1 MYEGNGQ
8 CGGGYIPTG
17 VIFGSSDGKNHT
29 ASFTNSG
36 QSSTGNYSANL
47 PDNDQY
53 SIYVQWSHDCFGSI
67 DTGSCTAGTFNLNA
81 SPDAKVELNV
91 ECGQAPSVTTVT
103 STSTSSSSSYSTS
116 SAKVISTIANI
127 HAIYLTCDVSN
138 SPNLYAFGLGQ
149 ATQSIID
156 TRSNSVSQTNVA
168 EQPIV
173 DPNTGYATLL
183 GTSGNANLGAS
194 TAKWVAVYN
203 PVGQLVANVTSPIV
217 NAGEIYGLAYDPQNN
232 HVYMGV
238 FASSA
243 GPSNITIIDAATNK
257 EVGGINTLSNTWLG
271 LTYYNGYLYNVI
283 SPVNGRGGPATVQV
297 INTTSNTIINTV
309 GIGAATPPVVNPSS
323 GEVYLA
329 GYDNVTVTNPTLN
342 PIKVIPLSAGSA
354 EWTAY
359 DPNINQLYISTGS
372 NSVSVIDTQ
381 TNTVV
386 QTLQVGK
393 APGPVVFD
401 PQNGLIYVLNEGDQ
415 SISVIQP

>member
-17 VIFGSSDGKNHT
+17 VIFGSSDGKNHS

-47 PDNDQY
+47 PDNDQFT
-53 SIYVQWSHDCFGSI
+53 IYVQWSHDCFGSI
-67 DTGSCTAGTFNLNA
+67 DIGSCSAGSFNLNA
-81 SPDAKVELNV
+81 SPGTRIELNV

-103 STSTSSSSSYSTS
+103 STSTSSPSYSTS
-116 SAKVISTIANI
+116 SAKVVSTIANVA
-127 HAIYLTCDVSN
+127 AIYLTYDVRN

-156 TRSNSVSQTNVA
+156 TRSNSVSQTNVVA
-168 EQPIV
+168 QPVV

-183 GTSGNANLGAS
+183 GTSGNANLGTS

-203 PVGQLVANVTSPIV
+203 PAGQLVANVTSPIV
-217 NAGEIYGLAYDPQNN
+217 DAGEIYGVAYDPQNN

-238 FASSA
+238 FASNA

-283 SPVNGRGGPATVQV
+283 SPVNGRGGPATIQV

-309 GIGAATPPVVNPSS
+309 GIGVAIPPVVNPSN

-329 GYDNVTVTNPTLN
+329 GNDNVTVANATLS
-342 PIKVIPLSAGSA
+342 PIKFVSLSAGSA
-354 EWTAY
+354 GWAAY
-359 DPNINQLYISTGS
+359 DPNTNQLYISTGS

-401 PQNGLIYVLNEGDQ
+401 RQNGLIYVLNQIDQ
-415 SISVIQP
+415 NISVIQP